1 MKKYDRKLVVANFRN
16 RGHSTNDH
24 REKKKKRKTNKYLEE
39 SDLSDSSDSSS
50 SDESDEE
57 SYEAKRHRHRK
68 KKSRKKDKKHNKRKR
83 DNGRAKEMK
92 NRKWMKNAKCH
103 HSITSESGYNGD
115 SSPAVSSSSMQYD
128 ENLVDNS
135 QVAHHDDH
143 ECNDTSYDWSPAF
156 VTNTTVTREGMCI
169 AFPCFS
175 IISQ

>member
-39 SDLSDSSDSSS
+39 RDSSDSSDSSS

-83 DNGRAKEMK
+83 DNGRAKGKK
-92 NRKWMKNAKCH
+92 NKKWMKNGCKVSSLYYLREWLQRRRTLLLLFPPLLCNTMNISLITAKCTMM
-103 HSITSESGYNGD
+103 ITNVIKLHTIGR
-115 SSPAVSSSSMQYD
+115 Q
-128 ENLVDNS
+128 LL
-135 QVAHHDDH
+135 
-143 ECNDTSYDWSPAF
+143 
-156 VTNTTVTREGMCI
+156 
-169 AFPCFS
+169 
-175 IISQ
+175 

>member
-1 MKKYDRKLVVANFRN
+1 MGEPPIPLDPRDRNSVVANFRN
-16 RGHSTNDH
+16 RGHYTNDH

-39 SDLSDSSDSSS
+39 RDSSDSSDSSS

-68 KKSRKKDKKHNKRKR
+68 KKSRKKKKHNKRKR
-83 DNGRAKEMK
+83 DNGRAKGKK

-115 SSPAVSSSSMQYD
+115 SSPVVSSSSMQYD

-135 QVAHHDDH
+135 QVHH
-143 ECNDTSYDWSPAF
+143 EIMNVMILLTIG
-156 VTNTTVTREGMCI
+156 R
-169 AFPCFS
+169 
-175 IISQ
+175 QLL